1 MADPSV
7 GKMTSMHFYAWKNGL
22 KTGMY
27 YLRSR
32 PAADAIKFTVDAE
45 NLLEKSGFGAKNASA
60 FIGEENMDTLNMEEI
75 NAWRAKIGYS
85 DADEEE
91 VCISCSG

>member
-1 MADPSV
+1 MADPSF

-45 NLLEKSGFGAKNASA
+45 NLLVQSGLDTKNASA
-60 FIGEENMDTLNMEEI
+60 FIGDENMDTVNIAERD
-75 NAWRAKIGYS
+75 AWRAKIGYS
-85 DADEEE
+85 DADEDE

>member
-1 MADPSV
+1 MADPSF
-7 GKMTSMHFYAWKNGL
+7 GKMTSMHFYAWRSGL

-45 NLLEKSGFGAKNASA
+45 KLLVQSGLDTKDVTA
-60 FIGEENMDTLNMEEI
+60 FIGDENMNTVNISERD
-75 NAWRAKIGYS
+75 AWRAKMGYS
-85 DADEEE
+85 D
-91 VCISCSG
+91 